1 VARRSASIA
10 REAARTAAL
19 VVSFGLIVYFGM
31 SEAIKIQATQARL
44 FFVSAVFAVAF
55 GAALLLDHLLRD
67 RVPTDTQ
74 PNSGPTEIWPGWY
87 SQFNEPIVYRRSDL
101 VRYSYVVLPRPS

>member
-1 VARRSASIA
+1 MVARRSASIA
-10 REAARTAAL
+10 REAARTTAL

-31 SEAIKIQATQARL
+31 SEAIKIQATQTRL

-67 RVPTDTQ
+67 RVPTDT
-74 PNSGPTEIWPGWY
+74 
-87 SQFNEPIVYRRSDL
+87 PIMVFTAACWGSVLVAVVWLAYRL
-101 VRYSYVVLPRPS
+101 